1 MKSPL
6 WGYIPSAEED
16 VVLGDLAVLENCPF
30 SAGELLPVELVI
42 DETFQCDVDAFVGQA
57 GVDLGQ
63 RLSDPVIAFPLGLA
77 VF

>member
-1 MKSPL
+1 V
-6 WGYIPSAEED
+6 GED
-16 VVLGDLAVLENCPF
+16 VVLDDLAVLENRPF